1 MPLRFI
7 PRQQVQRPA
16 PRPHPLAAPVNNFM
30 NSLIYMMHL
39 NEKNKLERDKLEFDQ
54 KGADLNREIQAKEE
68 GRAAAQEAR
77 DVDLYQRQWVG
88 QEKVPY
94 QAAVPPVP
102 AQPGVPYEAMA
113 PVGGPESRFMD
124 ALDKRRTSAMGSRL
138 PGMGVQGTRI
148 PQNQTLSE
156 ILRFM
161 EQRPRTPATPGSP
174 GIPEVPFQAAVPGT
188 KVQESRA
195 KIAKDEALAKAARA
209 RAWRSRN
216 QPFTQPDVEEPVDPF
231 ADPFSEDVI
240 ERFQKL
246 QTSSSVKP
254 GQLGFNEPQLFQA
267 AERTGRPI
275 SQAFTRE
282 DKDVWGPFDK
292 NVAVPGQIIIG
303 DQVERPRRKILGRGQ
318 AAPQP
323 SAIQPQEALP
333 ERAVQR
339 LREAGGQPITFQ
351 NGQTW
356 QMVNGQPKRI
366 R

>member
-1 MPLRFI
+1 
-7 PRQQVQRPA
+7 
-16 PRPHPLAAPVNNFM
+16 
-30 NSLIYMMHL
+30 
-39 NEKNKLERDKLEFDQ
+39 
-54 KGADLNREIQAKEE
+54 
-68 GRAAAQEAR
+68 
-77 DVDLYQRQWVG
+77 
-88 QEKVPY
+88 
-94 QAAVPPVP
+94 
-102 AQPGVPYEAMA
+102 
-113 PVGGPESRFMD
+113 
-124 ALDKRRTSAMGSRL
+124 
-138 PGMGVQGTRI
+138 
-148 PQNQTLSE
+148 
-156 ILRFM
+156 
-161 EQRPRTPATPGSP
+161 
-174 GIPEVPFQAAVPGT
+174 
-188 KVQESRA
+188 
-195 KIAKDEALAKAARA
+195 LAKAARA